1 MWQCHFALHMSTRSD
16 TPLPRRPPPRP
27 RAAPDGGFRLRQVL
41 AAGERT
47 GTCVKKTFD
56 CNYCDK
62 DMYYLLAQQVTAG
75 IGAILAALS
84 AFILRPEL
92 SSPTAAINL
101 LTNLG
106 KQVRKAVTLVP
117 EVQDWWS
124 SAAGA
129 IKRRLNMAKNDREEF
144 PLLSAGIG
152 FGTNPSWTLDKEF
165 MTFMNGWHAQ
175 TYNSPVKNTPW
186 YSSMVP
192 TEQQTDFATATLL
205 LMMIFIIARKK
216 VSENATIGQIV
227 ASINEGPER
236 WIRLLGGFF
245 RARAAHK
252 AFGGETSKQW
262 TNFSYYVYRATTDVL
277 RGECDQPADG
287 QSNVPAAQ
295 FMQILGTTLELEDR
309 SAQQLLLTYHDI

>member
-1 MWQCHFALHMSTRSD
+1 MWQCHFTLHMSTRPD
-16 TPLPRRPPPRP
+16 TPLPRRPPPQSH
-27 RAAPDGGFRLRQVL
+27 AAPNGGFRLRQVL

-47 GTCVKKTFD
+47 GACVKKTFD
-56 CNYCDK
+56 CSYCDK

-101 LTNLG
+101 LTKLG
-106 KQVRKAVTLVP
+106 KQIRKAVTLIP

-124 SAAGA
+124 SATEA
-129 IKRRLNMAKNDREEF
+129 IKGRLIMAKNDQ
-144 PLLSAGIG
+144 
-152 FGTNPSWTLDKEF
+152 TLDRELG
-165 MTFMNGWHAQ
+165 TFMNGWHSQ
-175 TYNSPVKNTPW
+175 TYNYPVQDTPW

-192 TEQQTDFATATLL
+192 TEQQTDFATATVLL
-205 LMMIFIIARKK
+205 VMIFIIAQKK

-252 AFGGETSKQW
+252 TFGGETSKQW

-277 RGECDQPADG
+277 QGECDQPAGG
-287 QSNVPAAQ
+287 QSNVPAAE
-295 FMQILGTTLELEDR
+295 FMQVLGTALELEDR
-309 SAQQLLLTYHDI
+309 SAEPLLLTYHDTELRS